1 MVDASEALPE
11 EGILL
16 VVAFEYVFRTMTPNW
31 RELEVLAYKPHLH
44 GEERPEVM
52 RRSDAKYDRAQLE
65 ANKWLRDRIGDRS
78 ITARMCGPNGQLRQ
92 LTCEGWENVGFAE
105 NGISANFVSPD
116 DLMNP
121 GPATEIDGVRYPVF
135 FLSDEFEKFVT
146 SAFDS
151 AVAFPS
157 RPIISAN
164 TAPIQDHKPLRYS
177 AADVQAKFKE
187 WRNQR
192 GNDIPSMREDV
203 AYMKQFNV
211 GRDAVRDLR
220 KPELK
225 LPRGRPKDR
234 CK

>member
-1 MVDASEALPE
+1 MVDASEAIPE
-11 EGILL
+11 EGIFL
-16 VVAFEYVFRTMTPNW
+16 VDAFEYVFRTMTPNW
-31 RELEVLAYKPHLH
+31 RDLKDRLRDP
-44 GEERPEVM
+44 GTQ
-52 RRSDAKYDRAQLE
+52 DAWIAFDGAQLE
-65 ANKWLRDRIGDRS
+65 ANKWLRDRIGERS
-78 ITARMCGPNGQLRQ
+78 ITACICGPNSQLRQ

-121 GPATEIDGVRYPVF
+121 GPDTEIDGVRCPVF
-135 FLSDEFEKFVT
+135 FLRDEFEKFVT

-151 AVAFPS
+151 AVAFSS

-164 TAPIQDHKPLRYS
+164 AAPVHDHKPLRYS
-177 AADVQAKFKE
+177 PADAQAKFKD

-192 GNDIPSMREDV
+192 GNDIPSEREDV